1 MKIKSKPKKTD
12 TRSILIAAAGTGGHI
27 MPAMAVADKLI
38 NKKFNLFWA
47 GTPNGME
54 NGIVDKKKIFFISLA
69 IGGFRGKKFFSL
81 ISYPFK
87 FVFSLLK
94 VMWFIRKYKISRV
107 LVFGGY
113 ISLPVGFA
121 SKLMR
126 KKLFIHEQNTIMGT
140 SNKLLVPFA
149 ERIFSAFPL
158 KNNQSI
164 NVCGNPIRGKIANIN
179 KTINQGKN
187 KINILI

>member
-1 MKIKSKPKKTD
+1 MKIKSKPKETNTK
-12 TRSILIAAAGTGGHI
+12 SILIAAAGTGGHI

-54 NGIVDKKKIFFISLA
+54 NRIVDKKKIVFISLA
-69 IGGFRGKKFFSL
+69 ISGFRGKKIISL

-87 FVFSLLK
+87 FLLCLMK
-94 VMWFIRKYKISRV
+94 VMWLIQKYKISRV

-121 SKLMR
+121 AKLMR

-140 SNKLLVPFA
+140 SNKLLAPFA
-149 ERIFSAFPL
+149 
-158 KNNQSI
+158 
-164 NVCGNPIRGKIANIN
+164 
-179 KTINQGKN
+179 
-187 KINILI
+187 